1 MSPGNPRQ
9 VLFKLGK
16 SCFLFTLFRVVFKTS
31 SINEIVMPKFSI
43 FLILILILGQGLGA
57 SNTKKKKD
65 QGKKSGLEEVTG
77 DALKDILDDNDE
89 VLVLF
94 YEDDKTPTSKK
105 LVTNLEKLDLT
116 GKVVW
121 HHSFSCRAVYEVT

>member
-1 MSPGNPRQ
+1 M
-9 VLFKLGK
+9 
-16 SCFLFTLFRVVFKTS
+16 FKTS

-116 GKVVW
+116 
-121 HHSFSCRAVYEVT
+121 